1 MLLSFRYG
9 MIMMIFRLHKSI
21 KKHTH
26 PIIFGEHIKMR
37 TKSIMPIILAVAI
50 ATLLV
55 TPAFAARPETLG
67 KGPKYDKYVA
77 PLQAED
83 GTRYGQV
90 IFNTNP
96 EDNGT
101 YELEV
106 EIEECT
112 YLANSNVTVFLNETE
127 IGTIEVDEYGNGK
140 ATFYVGSIST
150 GSTVTVVGDEI
161 TLTSGEWRLW
171 VKVPGPK

>member
-1 MLLSFRYG
+1 MLSSFIYG
-9 MIMMIFRLHKSI
+9 MIMMIFRFHKSI

-55 TPAFAARPETLG
+55 TPALAARPETPG
-67 KGPKYDKYVA
+67 KGPKYVKYVA
-77 PLQAED
+77 PLLADDEN
-83 GTRYGQV
+83 RYGQV

-106 EIEECT
+106 EIEECME
-112 YLANSNVTVFLNETE
+112 LADSNVIVRLDGTD
-127 IGTIEVDEYGNGK
+127 IGTIYVGDDGNGK
-140 ATFYVGSIST
+140 ATFYVESIST
-150 GSTVTVVGDEI
+150 GDTVTVVGDI
-161 TLTSGEWRLW
+161 TLTSGAWGNWE
-171 VKVPGPK
+171 KVPGPK